1 MKQSQVKPGVYA
13 MLSLGRRGSVRVLV
27 RYQHTPR
34 RAGDVRWAVV
44 DSSGT
49 YHEATPRRLQPVPDG
64 PTSLQQEMAQE
75 HHAFMRDHF
84 DARAEHW
91 LAEIDARKGQT
102 IDAGDVVITTTL
114 HRLG

>member
-84 DARAEHW
+84 AFIKVGAG
-91 LAEIDARKGQT
+91 KPGQT
-102 IDAGDVVITTTL
+102 IDAGDVVIETTL